1 LPAGPSTTT
10 TKKMNI
16 VIGIVIG
23 TAMIVVTILLFWLCR
38 PFLEE
43 SKEAAKK
50 ITEGVK
56 DLTAENPSV

>member
-43 SKEAAKK
+43 PKETTKK
-50 ITEGVK
+50 IAEGVK
-56 DLTAENPSV
+56 DLTAQDSPV

>member
-1 LPAGPSTTT
+1 
-10 TKKMNI
+10 MNI

-43 SKEAAKK
+43 PKETTKK
-50 ITEGVK
+50 IAESVK
-56 DLTAENPSV
+56 DLTAQDSPV